1 MEFHYDKHVGFIKK
15 VASDVESF
23 EYLVS
28 QYLRMS
34 GIYWGITAMRTLG
47 KDISEEMDQDTIV
60 ELVLSCQD
68 TKTGG

>member
-1 MEFHYDKHVGFIKK
+1 MEFHYDKHVEFIKK

-47 KDISEEMDQDTIV
+47 KDIADEMDKDAIV